1 MIEFGPESVKGADKT
16 KSSGRRKT
24 LHPAMQV
31 KEVTKEFRASSYD
44 RNGARQNTHPSQ
56 AFYGSG

>member
-1 MIEFGPESVKGADKT
+1 MIESGPESVKGVKT

-44 RNGARQNTHPSQ
+44 RNGARQNTYPSQ